1 MPTADEMANGVCAVV
16 RYIHENADKFG
27 VDASKLVVD
36 GISGGGLASA
46 AMCGRLAVL
55 GQSHLVKLA
64 IISNGCCPGY
74 Y

>member
-55 GQSHLVKLA
+55 G
-64 IISNGCCPGY
+64 
-74 Y
+74 